1 MNAILYIAPVIA
13 VAAAAY
19 IATCTFKKSGS
30 GAKAVKVNFAALALV
45 FAVCVFGSM
54 AAFASGDDAAKTTK
68 ATKATTTTVATTET
82 VAAEDATAET
92 TSDAAAA
99 ASGAATAL
107 GMGLIAAALSTS
119 LSGIGGGIAVASAA
133 PAAIG
138 ATSEDPKAFG
148 KAIIFVAL
156 GESIALYGLVISIM
170 ILSKVPSI
178 TDLLSAL

>member
-1 MNAILYIAPVIA
+1 MNAFLYIAPVIA

-19 IATCTFKKSGS
+19 LATRTFKKSGS

-68 ATKATTTTVATTET
+68 ATTTTPAPAQEASTE
-82 VAAEDATAET
+82 EATAET